1 MSVEDFSNA
10 MRRRHAPTGDWRD
23 GLSKTEAGT
32 SRKNLFNACVALR
45 DHPEIS
51 GKIAYDEFRGT
62 TWARGSLPWDVR
74 PNRPWSDFDD
84 LKATEWLQTPEIG
97 ILVSSGV
104 VREAVQAIAHENRFH
119 PVLEWL
125 EGLHG
130 TAQSAWAPGSQP
142 TWACPARRSPTRS
155 AVSS

>member
-1 MSVEDFSNA
+1 
-10 MRRRHAPTGDWRD
+10 
-23 GLSKTEAGT
+23 
-32 SRKNLFNACVALR
+32 
-45 DHPEIS
+45 
-51 GKIAYDEFRGT
+51 
-62 TWARGSLPWDVR
+62 VR